1 MVKIQELNLS
11 VMIFALSNWLKKLSL
26 WLISKVA
33 KFYSVVEDDGSV
45 SGIQRENLEEW
56 MMNVFRDKIH
66 PTAELPSGL
75 VEPNAETMQAIYD
88 AENNI
93 NLYRY
98 SNIDGLKTDL
108 GW

>member
-1 MVKIQELNLS
+1 
-11 VMIFALSNWLKKLSL
+11 
-26 WLISKVA
+26 
-33 KFYSVVEDDGSV
+33 
-45 SGIQRENLEEW
+45 

-66 PTAELPSGL
+66 PTTELPSGL

-98 SNIDGLKTDL
+98 SNIDGLKKDL

>member
-1 MVKIQELNLS
+1 
-11 VMIFALSNWLKKLSL
+11 
-26 WLISKVA
+26 
-33 KFYSVVEDDGSV
+33 
-45 SGIQRENLEEW
+45 

-98 SNIDGLKTDL
+98 SNIDGLKKDL